1 MIKLLGDK
9 RQPHASILN
18 LLKSFNAQA
27 EKSLQQINLI
37 HSFLGALRNFCVA
50 VSTRTELLKLNLIE
64 VILPFIN
71 YENNE
76 VKAKALSIL
85 RLLVKHCTNQTGL
98 ELFFAHEVIESFER
112 IAIEESS
119 EQFTIIG
126 ESTRLVCYL
135 PIAAKSEKN
144 LATLRRAKIVEIIC
158 KQLKSEHA
166 IMFNEAL
173 LALNVLVAFDYSKHI
188 LPYFNFERYK
198 SNFIF

>member
-1 MIKLLGDK
+1 MADK
-9 RQPHASILN
+9 RQPHVKIVS
-18 LLKSFNAQA
+18 LLKSFDAEV

-50 VSTRTELLKLNLIE
+50 VSTRSELLKLNLIE

-85 RLLVKHCTNQTGL
+85 RLLVKHCTDQTGL
-98 ELFFAHEVIESFER
+98 ELVFTQEMIESFER
-112 IAIEESS
+112 IATEESS

-158 KQLKSEHA
+158 KQLKSEHP

-173 LALNVLVAFDYSKHI
+173 LALNVLVAFDYSKYI
-188 LPYFNFERYK
+188 SSYFTLKDTN
-198 SNFIF
+198 